1 MQPVRNLP
9 QQYREDP
16 WVLALA
22 DAILG
27 VLEDQDAQS
36 VSIREQLSLDTITWA
51 LEIEEALAGIVPP
64 ADATLENRRSTLKAK
79 LRSSGKVTIEL
90 IQAVADAW
98 RNGEVEV
105 SFTGIFN
112 TLVVRH
118 QDVAGELSR
127 ILNEL
132 SVSGVNIANMSLNR
146 DRRGGA
152 ALTVVETDQKI
163 PADALERIQALYG
176 VLGATYYEKE
186 ED

>member
-1 MQPVRNLP
+1 MQLVRNLP

-90 IQAVADAW
+90 IQAVCDAW
-98 RNGEVEV
+98 KNGEVVV
-105 SFTGIFN
+105 SFTGGKIRLQFVGAYGVPADLDALKAAVR
-112 TLVVRH
+112 LV
-118 QDVAGELSR
+118 
-127 ILNEL
+127 
-132 SVSGVNIANMSLNR
+132 
-146 DRRGGA
+146 
-152 ALTVVETDQKI
+152 I
-163 PADALERIQALYG
+163 PAHLAAEYAIKYLLIRDIHEIMTFSTLETQP
-176 VLGATYYEKE
+176 LGIFAF
-186 ED
+186 

>member
-1 MQPVRNLP
+1 MQLVRNLP

-105 SFTGIFN
+105 SFTGGKIRLQF
-112 TLVVRH
+112 VG
-118 QDVAGELSR
+118 AY
-127 ILNEL
+127 
-132 SVSGVNIANMSLNR
+132 GVPVDL
-146 DRRGGA
+146 
-152 ALTVVETDQKI
+152 
-163 PADALERIQALYG
+163 DALKAAVRLVIPTHLAAEYAIKYLLIRDIHEVMTISTLETQP
-176 VLGATYYEKE
+176 LGIFAF
-186 ED
+186 

>member
-1 MQPVRNLP
+1 MQLVRNLP

-105 SFTGIFN
+105 SFTGGKIRLQFVSAYGVPVDLDALKAAVR
-112 TLVVRH
+112 LV
-118 QDVAGELSR
+118 
-127 ILNEL
+127 
-132 SVSGVNIANMSLNR
+132 
-146 DRRGGA
+146 
-152 ALTVVETDQKI
+152 I
-163 PADALERIQALYG
+163 PAHLAAEYAIKYLLIRDIHEVMAISTLETQP
-176 VLGATYYEKE
+176 LGIFAF
-186 ED
+186 

>member
-1 MQPVRNLP
+1 MQLVRNLP

-64 ADATLENRRSTLKAK
+64 ADAALKNRRSTLKAK

-90 IQAVADAW
+90 IQAVCDAW
-98 RNGEVEV
+98 KNGEVVV
-105 SFTGIFN
+105 SFTGGKIRLQFVGAYGVPADLDALKAAVR
-112 TLVVRH
+112 LV
-118 QDVAGELSR
+118 
-127 ILNEL
+127 
-132 SVSGVNIANMSLNR
+132 
-146 DRRGGA
+146 
-152 ALTVVETDQKI
+152 I
-163 PADALERIQALYG
+163 PAHLAAEYAIKYLLIRDIHEVMAISTLETQP
-176 VLGATYYEKE
+176 LGIFAF
-186 ED
+186 

>member
-1 MQPVRNLP
+1 MQLVRNLP

-36 VSIREQLSLDTITWA
+36 VSIREQLSLDPITWA

-90 IQAVADAW
+90 IQAVCDAW
-98 RNGEVEV
+98 KNGEVVV
-105 SFTGIFN
+105 SFTGGKIRLQFVGAYGVPVDLDALKAAVR
-112 TLVVRH
+112 LV
-118 QDVAGELSR
+118 
-127 ILNEL
+127 
-132 SVSGVNIANMSLNR
+132 
-146 DRRGGA
+146 
-152 ALTVVETDQKI
+152 I
-163 PADALERIQALYG
+163 PAHLAAEYAIKYLLIRDIHEVMTISTLETQP
-176 VLGATYYEKE
+176 LGIFAF
-186 ED
+186 

>member
-1 MQPVRNLP
+1 MQLVRNLP

-90 IQAVADAW
+90 IQAVCDAW
-98 RNGEVEV
+98 KNGEVVV
-105 SFTGIFN
+105 SFTG
-112 TLVVRH
+112 
-118 QDVAGELSR
+118 G
-127 ILNEL
+127 
-132 SVSGVNIANMSLNR
+132 
-146 DRRGGA
+146 
-152 ALTVVETDQKI
+152 KI
-163 PADALERIQALYG
+163 RLQF
-176 VLGATYYEKE
+176 VGATVSRWIWMRSRQPSASSFPHIWRRSMLSSTC
-186 ED
+186 

>member
-1 MQPVRNLP
+1 MQLVRNLP

-105 SFTGIFN
+105 SFTAGKIRLQFVGAYGVPVDLDALKVAVRLVIPAHLAAEYAIKYLLIRDIHEVMAISTLETQPLGIF
-112 TLVVRH
+112 
-118 QDVAGELSR
+118 AF
-127 ILNEL
+127 
-132 SVSGVNIANMSLNR
+132 
-146 DRRGGA
+146 
-152 ALTVVETDQKI
+152 
-163 PADALERIQALYG
+163 
-176 VLGATYYEKE
+176 
-186 ED
+186 

>member
-1 MQPVRNLP
+1 MQPDDDRIPHSFSIAKEAGLHFKIGTTNLRGAHP
-9 QQYREDP
+9 NTA
-16 WVLALA
+16 VLTVESA
-22 DAILG
+22 DG
-27 VLEDQDAQS
+27 RKLELQAAS
-36 VSIREQLSLDTITWA
+36 TGGGRIRVDRLD
-51 LEIEEALAGIVPP
+51 G
-64 ADATLENRRSTLKAK
+64 
-79 LRSSGKVTIEL
+79 
-90 IQAVADAW
+90 
-98 RNGEVEV
+98 VEV

>member
-1 MQPVRNLP
+1 MQLVRNLP

-64 ADATLENRRSTLKAK
+64 ADATLENRRSTLKTK

-90 IQAVADAW
+90 IQAVCDAW
-98 RNGEVEV
+98 KNGEVVV
-105 SFTGIFN
+105 SFTGGKIRLQFVGAYGVPADLDALKAAVR
-112 TLVVRH
+112 LV
-118 QDVAGELSR
+118 
-127 ILNEL
+127 
-132 SVSGVNIANMSLNR
+132 
-146 DRRGGA
+146 
-152 ALTVVETDQKI
+152 I
-163 PADALERIQALYG
+163 PAHLAAEYAIKYLLIRDIHEIMTISTLETQP
-176 VLGATYYEKE
+176 LGIFAF
-186 ED
+186 

>member
-1 MQPVRNLP
+1 MQLVRNLP

-98 RNGEVEV
+98 RTGEVEV
-105 SFTGIFN
+105 SFTGGKIRLQFVGAYGVPVDLDALKVAVR
-112 TLVVRH
+112 LV
-118 QDVAGELSR
+118 
-127 ILNEL
+127 
-132 SVSGVNIANMSLNR
+132 
-146 DRRGGA
+146 
-152 ALTVVETDQKI
+152 I
-163 PADALERIQALYG
+163 PAHLAAEYAIKYLLIRDIHEVMAISTLETQP
-176 VLGATYYEKE
+176 LGIFAF
-186 ED
+186 

>member
-1 MQPVRNLP
+1 MQLVRNLP

-90 IQAVADAW
+90 IQAVCDAW
-98 RNGEVEV
+98 KNGEVVV
-105 SFTGIFN
+105 SFTGGKIRLQFVGAYGVPVDLD
-112 TLVVRH
+112 TLK
-118 QDVAGELSR
+118 
-127 ILNEL
+127 
-132 SVSGVNIANMSLNR
+132 
-146 DRRGGA
+146 A
-152 ALTVVETDQKI
+152 AVHLVI
-163 PADALERIQALYG
+163 PAHLAAEYAIKYLLIRDIHEVMAISTLETQP
-176 VLGATYYEKE
+176 LGIFAF
-186 ED
+186 

>member
-1 MQPVRNLP
+1 MQLVRNLP

-90 IQAVADAW
+90 IQAVCDAW
-98 RNGEVEV
+98 KNGEVVV
-105 SFTGIFN
+105 SFTGGKIRLQFVCAYGVPADLDALKAAVR
-112 TLVVRH
+112 LV
-118 QDVAGELSR
+118 
-127 ILNEL
+127 
-132 SVSGVNIANMSLNR
+132 
-146 DRRGGA
+146 
-152 ALTVVETDQKI
+152 I
-163 PADALERIQALYG
+163 PAHLAAEYAIKYLLIRDIHEIMTISTLETQP
-176 VLGATYYEKE
+176 LGIFAF
-186 ED
+186 